1 MMAALGT
8 QKLKTNSALQK
19 ERIDMPLMTQRFGPT
34 CQEGLQ
40 QSGIGFAGIMR
51 GTFTH
56 SLGLPGAVD
65 GAVEGAL
72 PIGVS
77 LSACPKPGLFCALF
91 PIFTACRARPR
102 APVVGGARWLSFGGR
117 RLAKSRSV
125 MLVMLPRAG

>member
-1 MMAALGT
+1 MMTALGT
-8 QKLKTNSALQK
+8 QELKINSALQK
-19 ERIDMPLMTQRFGPT
+19 RANRYAIDDSQIWPNLPR
-34 CQEGLQ
+34 GLQ

-77 LSACPKPGLFCALF
+77 LGACPTPGLFCVLF
-91 PIFTACRARPR
+91 PIFPACRARPR
-102 APVVGGARWLSFGGR
+102 APVVGGAR
-117 RLAKSRSV
+117 
-125 MLVMLPRAG
+125 

>member
-1 MMAALGT
+1 MAALET
-8 QKLKTNSALQK
+8 QELKTNSALQK
-19 ERIDMPLMTQRFGPT
+19 RANRYAIDDSEIWPNLPR
-34 CQEGLQ
+34 
-40 QSGIGFAGIMR
+40 GFASIMR

-77 LSACPKPGLFCALF
+77 LGACPTPGLFCALF

-102 APVVGGARWLSFGGR
+102 APVVGGAR
-117 RLAKSRSV
+117 
-125 MLVMLPRAG
+125 